1 MSIRIEDAR
10 AFALT
15 LRTRMPFRY
24 GIAQMVE
31 VPHVFAQVTLA
42 AGATRATGL
51 AADHLPPK
59 WFTKNPDTSPAD
71 DIAEMVAVIQHAL
84 RLARAAPPGTTVF
97 DLWQQLYHDQR
108 AWGDAQG
115 YPPLLSGFGASLVE
129 RALIDAYCKATG
141 VIFAESVR
149 ANALGI
155 RLGDIYPDLSHK
167 QPADYLP
174 AQPLAHITVRHTV
187 GLSDPLTDAEIP
199 DSERLDDGLPQ
210 SLAACIRAYGL
221 SHFKLKLCGEPA
233 KDLDRLTRIVAILED
248 NAPADYAFTLDGNE
262 MYQHVAPFREFWRA
276 LTANAR
282 LAPFLRR
289 LLFVEQPL
297 HRSVALSDEARAAF
311 GAWPDRPPLI
321 IDESDGPLDTLA
333 LALDCGYHGTS
344 HKNCKGVFKGIANAC
359 LIERRRQSDP
369 GAKLV
374 ISAEDLSNVGPVAL
388 LQDLAVVATLGIPH
402 AERNGHHYFAGLSMA
417 PAQTQVAV
425 LQAHPDL
432 YRRHEQGFPT
442 LDIQG
447 GQISARTVT
456 RAPFGTGFS
465 FDPAQFT
472 PLDDWQS
479 AAPGL

>member
-1 MSIRIEDAR
+1 MSIQIEDAR

-24 GIAQMVE
+24 GIARLTE
-31 VPHVFAQVTLA
+31 VPHLFAQVMVVV
-42 AGATRATGL
+42 GSTRATGL

-59 WFTKNPDTSPAD
+59 WFTKNPDRSPAD
-71 DIAEMVAVIQHAL
+71 DIAEMVTVIQRAL
-84 RLARAAPPGTTVF
+84 DIARAAPPGKTVF
-97 DLWQQLYHDQR
+97 ELWQQIYHDQR
-108 AWGDAQG
+108 VWGDAQG

-141 VIFAESVR
+141 VTFAESVR

-155 RLGDIYPDLSHK
+155 RLGDIYPELSHS
-167 QPADYLP
+167 QPANYLP
-174 AQPLAHITVRHTV
+174 AQPLAQITVRHTV

-199 DSERLDDGLPQ
+199 DVERLDDGLPQ
-210 SLAACIRAYGL
+210 SLAACIQAYGL
-221 SHFKLKLCGEPA
+221 SHFKLKLSGEPA
-233 KDLDRLTRIVAILED
+233 KDLDRLARIAAVLEN

-262 MYQHVAPFREFWRA
+262 MYQHVASFREFWRA
-276 LTANAR
+276 LTADAR

-297 HRSVALSDEARAAF
+297 HRSAALSDEARAAF

-359 LIERRRQSDP
+359 LIERRRRADP
-369 GAKLV
+369 GARL
-374 ISAEDLSNVGPVAL
+374 IMSAEDLSNIGPVAL

-402 AERNGHHYFAGLSMA
+402 AERNGHHYFAGLSMW
-417 PAQTQVAV
+417 PAQTRNAV

-432 YRRHEQGFPT
+432 YRRHARGFPT
-442 LDIQG
+442 LDIQS
-447 GQISARTVT
+447 GQISARTVS
-456 RAPFGTGFS
+456 RAPFGTGFN
-465 FDPAQFT
+465 FDPSQFS
-472 PLDDWQS
+472 PLTDWPS
-479 AAPGL
+479 AAPGM